1 MNHEVIAEGAKRMSK
16 QVEFFRKEMAT
27 IRAGRANPALVNDLM
42 VDYYGSA
49 TPLKQIASIG
59 APEARLLVIEPW
71 DKNAIGDIE
80 KAIMRSDLGI
90 MPSND
95 GNVIRLAIPQ
105 LTEERRRELVQ
116 LANKRAEESR
126 VAIRNIRRDINDEIK
141 QLDKDGDVSEDEARR
156 LLDRSQEITD
166 EHIALID
173 GIMEEKESEI
183 MEV

>member
-1 MNHEVIAEGAKRMSK
+1 MNHEVIDEGTKRMKK
-16 QVEFFRKEMAT
+16 QIDFFAKEMAG
-27 IRAGRANPALVNDLM
+27 IRAGRANPALVSDLT
-42 VDYYGSA
+42 VEYYGSP
-49 TPLKQIASIG
+49 TPLNQIASIG

-90 MPSND
+90 MPNSD

-116 LANKRAEESR
+116 LASKRAEESR
-126 VAIRNIRRDINDEIK
+126 VVIRNIRRDVNDEIK
-141 QLDKDGDVSEDEARR
+141 KLEKQGEISEDDARR
-156 LLDRSQEITD
+156 MLSRAQEITD
-166 EHIALID
+166 EHIAKID
-173 GIMEEKESEI
+173 AIMEDKEREI

>member
-126 VAIRNIRRDINDEIK
+126 VAIRNIRRDVNDEIK
-141 QLDKDGDVSEDEARR
+141 QLEKDGDVSEDEARR

-166 EHIALID
+166 EHIDLID

>member
-1 MNHEVIAEGAKRMSK
+1 MDHEVLDEGAQRMRK
-16 QVEFFRKEMAT
+16 QVDFFAKELAG
-27 IRAGRANPALVNDLM
+27 IRAGRANPALVTDLT
-42 VDYYGSA
+42 VDYYGSP
-49 TPLKQIASIG
+49 TPLNQIASIG

-90 MPSND
+90 MPNSD

-116 LANKRAEESR
+116 LAGKKAEESR
-126 VAIRNIRRDINDEIK
+126 VAIRNIRRDTNDAIKKLEKQSEI
-141 QLDKDGDVSEDEARR
+141 SEDESRR
-156 LLDRSQEITD
+156 LLAKNQEITD
-166 EHIALID
+166 EHIARID
-173 GIMEEKESEI
+173 EIMEAKESEI

>member
-1 MNHEVIAEGAKRMSK
+1 MNHKVIDDGAKRMSK
-16 QVEFFRKEMAT
+16 QVDFFRKEMAT
-27 IRAGRANPALVNDLM
+27 IRAGRANPALVSDLS
-42 VDYYGSA
+42 VEYYGSP

-71 DKNAIGDIE
+71 DKNAMGDIE

-116 LANKRAEESR
+116 LANKKAEESR
-126 VAIRNIRRDINDEIK
+126 VAIRNIRRDVNDEIK
-141 QLDKDGDVSEDEARR
+141 KLEKDGGISEDEARR

-166 EHIALID
+166 EHISLID
-173 GIMEEKESEI
+173 QIMEEKESEI